1 MANQTTYRQRLREG
15 EEETDLVQMMR
26 YILQKWK
33 ILLLAGVVGLLVGGA
48 LGAMKTEK
56 EPAQMDIDDLNID
69 QIQQYASY
77 HQFYEDEVARQRES
91 IYMNMDPEA
100 VYMAGK
106 SYYVAAQESDLNRI
120 SLAIG
125 SILQKQE
132 VYDQVWEET
141 GLTCSQRSLS
151 ELMSVW
157 FTETEKKAIQLND
170 DNSNDGRIYISV
182 SAPSEEIGE
191 AILTVLDAQVQAVCA
206 QIAQTAEGGM
216 ICEAMPQTG
225 RTGYC
230 GGVVSAR
237 QNGTNQLASYLS
249 TLSSIEKDLTDDDKA
264 YYAQVYKG
272 EWKPKNK
279 MLKWAVLGGFAFFVL
294 AGGWYVLAF
303 LLDGSV
309 KGTDELEERYGLHL
323 LARVEPEGAAKKN
336 LRGLNKLFAEKPQY
350 NDGAYLSAALSAAGV
365 SGLVLSGDLANAQI
379 AQTMR
384 TAAQA
389 GGYKVCDRFEVDAQ
403 AVADKMDGVVLFIQ
417 PWVTKKA
424 QVLRELEICEFNGLP
439 VIGFVAVG

>member
-1 MANQTTYRQRLREG
+1 MTNQTTYRQKMRND
-15 EEETDLVQMMR
+15 EEEIDLVQMMR

-48 LGAMKTEK
+48 FGAMKTEK

-69 QIQQYASY
+69 QIQQYVSY
-77 HQFYEDEVARQRES
+77 HRFYEDEMTRQAES

-100 VYMAGK
+100 VYMANK

-132 VYDQVWEET
+132 VYDQIWAET

-157 FTETEKKAIQLND
+157 FTETEKRAIQLSD

-191 AILTVLDAQVQAVCA
+191 EILTVLDAQVQAVCA

-216 ICEAMPQTG
+216 TCEAMPQTG

-237 QNGTNQLASYLS
+237 QNGTNQLAAYLE
-249 TLSSIEKDLTDDDKA
+249 TLSKIEKNLTDDDKA
-264 YYAQVYKG
+264 YYAQVYEG
-272 EWKPKNK
+272 NWKPKNK
-279 MLKWAVLGGFAFFVL
+279 APKWAVLSGVVLFVL

-336 LRGLNKLFAEKPQY
+336 LRGLDKLFAEKPLY
-350 NDGAYLSAALSAAGV
+350 NDAAYLSAALSATGV
-365 SGLVLSGDLANAQI
+365 SGLVLSGDLTNAQI
-379 AQTMR
+379 AQTMK

-389 GGYKVCDRFEVDAQ
+389 GGYQVCDRFAVDAQ
-403 AVADKMDGVVLFIQ
+403 AVADKTDGVVLFVQ
-417 PWVTKKA
+417 PWVTKNT

-439 VIGFVAVG
+439 VLGFVAVG

>member
-1 MANQTTYRQRLREG
+1 MTDQTTYRQKIRNEK
-15 EEETDLVQMMR
+15 EEIDLVQMIQ
-26 YILQKWK
+26 YVLQKWK
-33 ILLLAGVVGLLVGGA
+33 ILLLAGVVGLLLGGA
-48 LGAMKTEK
+48 FGAMKTGK
-56 EPAQMDIDDLNID
+56 EPAQMDINDLNAD
-69 QIQQYASY
+69 QIQQYANY
-77 HQFYEDEVARQRES
+77 HQFYEDEVARQKES

-100 VYMAGK
+100 VYMANK
-106 SYYVAAQESDLNRI
+106 KYYIAAQESDLNRLG
-120 SLAIG
+120 LAIG
-125 SILQKQE
+125 SILQKQD
-132 VYDQVWEET
+132 VYDQVWEKT
-141 GLTCSQRSLS
+141 GLTCSQRCLA
-151 ELMSVW
+151 ELMSIW

-191 AILTVLDAQVQAVCA
+191 EILAVLDAQVQAVCA

-216 ICEAMPQTG
+216 TYEAMTQTG
-225 RTGYC
+225 RTGYN
-230 GGVVSAR
+230 GDVVSAR
-237 QNGTNQLASYLS
+237 LNGADRLAAYLE
-249 TLSSIEKDLTDDDKA
+249 TLSKIEKDLTDDDKA
-264 YYAQVYKG
+264 YYEQVYEG

-294 AGGWYVLAF
+294 AGGWFALAF

-309 KGTDELEERYGLHL
+309 KGTDELEDRYGLHL

-336 LRGLNKLFAEKPQY
+336 LRGLDKLFAEKPQY
-350 NDGAYLSAALSAAGV
+350 NDGAYLSAALSATGI

-379 AQTMR
+379 AQTMK

-424 QVLRELEICEFNGLP
+424 QVLRELEICDFNGLP

>member
-1 MANQTTYRQRLREG
+1 MTDQTTYRQKIRNEK
-15 EEETDLVQMMR
+15 EEIDLVQMIQ
-26 YILQKWK
+26 YVLQKWK
-33 ILLLAGVVGLLVGGA
+33 ILLLAGVVGLLLGGA
-48 LGAMKTEK
+48 FGAMKAGK
-56 EPAQMDIDDLNID
+56 QPAQMDIDDLNID

-77 HQFYEDEVARQRES
+77 HQFYEDEITRQAES

-100 VYMAGK
+100 VYMANK
-106 SYYVAAQESDLNRI
+106 SYYVAAQESDLNRFG
-120 SLAIG
+120 LAIG
-125 SILQKQE
+125 SILQKQD
-132 VYDQVWEET
+132 VYDQVREKT
-141 GLTCSQRSLS
+141 GLTCSQRCLA
-151 ELMSVW
+151 ELMSIW

-170 DNSNDGRIYISV
+170 DRSSDGRIYISV

-191 AILTVLDAQVQAVCA
+191 EILAVLDAQVQAVCA

-216 ICEAMPQTG
+216 TYEAMTQTG
-225 RTGYC
+225 RTGYN
-230 GGVVSAR
+230 GDVVSAR
-237 QNGTNQLASYLS
+237 LNGADRLAAYLE
-249 TLSSIEKDLTDDDKA
+249 TLSKIEKDLTDDDKA
-264 YYAQVYKG
+264 YYAQVYEG

-294 AGGWYVLAF
+294 AGGWFALAF

-309 KGTDELEERYGLHL
+309 KGTDELEDRYGLHL

-336 LRGLNKLFAEKPQY
+336 LRGLDKLFAEKPQY
-350 NDGAYLSAALSAAGV
+350 NDGAYLSAALSATGI

-379 AQTMR
+379 AQTMK

-389 GGYKVCDRFEVDAQ
+389 GEYKVCDRFEVDVQ

-424 QVLRELEICEFNGLP
+424 QVLRELEICDFNGLP

>member
-1 MANQTTYRQRLREG
+1 MTNQTTYRQKMRND
-15 EEETDLVQMMR
+15 EEEIDLVQMMR

-33 ILLLAGVVGLLVGGA
+33 ILLLAGVAGLLLGGA
-48 LGAMKTEK
+48 FGAMKTGK

-77 HQFYEDEVARQRES
+77 HRFYEDEMTRQAES

-100 VYMAGK
+100 VYMANK
-106 SYYVAAQESDLNRI
+106 NYYVAAQESDLNRI

-132 VYDQVWEET
+132 VYDQVREKT
-141 GLTCSQRSLS
+141 GLTCSQRCLA

-157 FTETEKKAIQLND
+157 FTETEKKAIQLSD
-170 DNSNDGRIYISV
+170 DNSNDGRIYISI

-191 AILTVLDAQVQAVCA
+191 EILAVLDAQVQAVCA
-206 QIAQTAEGGM
+206 QIAQTAEDGM
-216 ICEAMPQTG
+216 IYEAMTQTG
-225 RTGYC
+225 RTGYD

-237 QNGTNQLASYLS
+237 ENGTNQLASYLS
-249 TLSSIEKDLTDDDKA
+249 TLSNIEKDLTDDDKA
-264 YYAQVYKG
+264 YYEQVYTDD
-272 EWKPKNK
+272 WKPKNK

-294 AGGWYVLAF
+294 AGGWYVLMF

-309 KGTDELEERYGLHL
+309 KETDELEERYGLHL
-323 LARVEPEGAAKKN
+323 LARVEPEGAVKKN
-336 LRGLNKLFAEKPQY
+336 LRGLDKLFAEKPLY
-350 NDGAYLSAALSAAGV
+350 NDGAYLSAALSATGV

-379 AQTMR
+379 AQTMK

-389 GGYKVCDRFEVDAQ
+389 GEYKVCDRFAVDAQ
-403 AVADKMDGVVLFIQ
+403 AVADKTDGVVLFIQ
-417 PWVTKKA
+417 PWVTKNA

-439 VIGFVAVG
+439 VLGFVAVG

>member
-15 EEETDLVQMMR
+15 EEEIDLVQMMR

-100 VYMAGK
+100 VYMADK
-106 SYYVAAQESDLNRI
+106 SYYVAAQESDLNRLG
-120 SLAIG
+120 LAIG
-125 SILQKQE
+125 SILQKQD
-132 VYDQVWEET
+132 VYDQVREKT

-157 FTETEKKAIQLND
+157 FTETEKKAIQLSD

-191 AILTVLDAQVQAVCA
+191 EILAVLDAQVQAVCA

-216 ICEAMPQTG
+216 IYEAMTQTG
-225 RTGYC
+225 RTGYN

-264 YYAQVYKG
+264 YYAQVYEG
-272 EWKPKNK
+272 SWKPKNK
-279 MLKWAVLGGFAFFVL
+279 APTWATLGAVALFVL
-294 AGGWYVLAF
+294 AGGWYVLMF

-336 LRGLNKLFAEKPQY
+336 LRGLNKLFAEKPLY
-350 NDGAYLSAALSAAGV
+350 NDAAYLSAALSATGV

-379 AQTMR
+379 AQTMKA
-384 TAAQA
+384 AAQA
-389 GGYKVCDRFEVDAQ
+389 GGYKVCDRFAVDAQ

-417 PWVTKKA
+417 PWVTKNA

-439 VIGFVAVG
+439 VLGFVAVG

>member
-15 EEETDLVQMMR
+15 EEEIDLVQMMR

-56 EPAQMDIDDLNID
+56 EPAQMDINNLNAD

-77 HQFYEDEVARQRES
+77 HQFYEDEVARQKES
-91 IYMNMDPEA
+91 IYMNMDPGA

-106 SYYVAAQESDLNRI
+106 SYYVAAQESDLNRLG
-120 SLAIG
+120 LAIG

-132 VYDQVWEET
+132 VYDRIWAET
-141 GLTCSQRSLS
+141 GLTCSQSSLS

-157 FTETEKKAIQLND
+157 FMETEKNAIQLSD
-170 DNSNDGRIYISV
+170 DRSSDGRVNISV
-182 SAPSEEIGE
+182 AAPSEEIGE
-191 AILTVLDAQVQAVCA
+191 KILAVLDEQVQAVCA
-206 QIAQTAEGGM
+206 QVAQTAEGGM
-216 ICEAMPQTG
+216 TYEAMAQTG

-230 GGVVSAR
+230 ENVVTAR
-237 QNGTNQLASYLS
+237 QNGEKRLAAYQETLGKIEAKLS
-249 TLSSIEKDLTDDDKA
+249 DNDKA
-264 YYAQVYKG
+264 YYAQVYEG
-272 EWKPKNK
+272 SWKPENK
-279 MLKWAVLGGFAFFVL
+279 APKWATIGAVALFVL
-294 AGGWYVLAF
+294 AGGWYVLMF

-336 LRGLNKLFAEKPQY
+336 LRGLNKLFAEKPLY
-350 NDGAYLSAALSAAGV
+350 NDAAYLSAALSAAGV

-389 GGYKVCDRFEVDAQ
+389 GGYKVCDRFAVDAQ
-403 AVADKMDGVVLFIQ
+403 AVADKTDGVVLFIQ
-417 PWVTKKA
+417 PWVTKNA

-439 VIGFVAVG
+439 VLGFVAVG

>member
-1 MANQTTYRQRLREG
+1 MTNQTTYRQKMRND
-15 EEETDLVQMMR
+15 EEEIDLVQMMR

-33 ILLLAGVVGLLVGGA
+33 ILLLAGVVGLLLGGA

-69 QIQQYASY
+69 QIQQYVSY
-77 HQFYEDEVARQRES
+77 HQFYEDEVARQKES
-91 IYMNMDPEA
+91 IYMNMDPGA

-106 SYYVAAQESDLNRI
+106 SYYVAAQKSDLNRLG
-120 SLAIG
+120 LAIG

-132 VYDQVWEET
+132 VYDQIWAET

-157 FTETEKKAIQLND
+157 FAETEKNAIQLND
-170 DNSNDGRIYISV
+170 DHNNDGRIYISV
-182 SAPSEEIGE
+182 AAPSEEIGE
-191 AILTVLDAQVQAVCA
+191 KILAVLDEQVQAVCA
-206 QIAQTAEGGM
+206 QIAQTAENGM
-216 ICEAMPQTG
+216 TYEAMTQSG

-230 GGVVSAR
+230 EDVVTAR
-237 QNGTNQLASYLS
+237 QNGEKRLATYQE
-249 TLSSIEKDLTDDDKA
+249 TLDKIEKGLTDNDKA
-264 YYAQVYKG
+264 YYAQVYEG
-272 EWKPKNK
+272 NWKPKNK
-279 MLKWAVLGGFAFFVL
+279 APKWAVLSGVVLFVL

-336 LRGLNKLFAEKPQY
+336 LRGLDKLFAEKPLY
-350 NDGAYLSAALSAAGV
+350 NDAAYLSAALSATGV
-365 SGLVLSGDLANAQI
+365 SGLVLSGDLTNAQI
-379 AQTMR
+379 AQTMK

-389 GGYKVCDRFEVDAQ
+389 GGYKVCDRFAVDAQ
-403 AVADKMDGVVLFIQ
+403 AVADKTDGVVLFIQ
-417 PWVTKKA
+417 PWDTKNT

-439 VIGFVAVG
+439 VLGFVAVG

>member
-1 MANQTTYRQRLREG
+1 MTNQTTYRQKMRND
-15 EEETDLVQMMR
+15 EEEIDLVQMMR

-33 ILLLAGVVGLLVGGA
+33 ILLLAGVVGLLLGGA
-48 LGAMKTEK
+48 FGAMKTGK

-77 HQFYEDEVARQRES
+77 HRFYEDEMTRQAES

-100 VYMAGK
+100 VYMANK
-106 SYYVAAQESDLNRI
+106 NYYVAAQESDLNRI

-132 VYDQVWEET
+132 VYDQVREKT
-141 GLTCSQRSLS
+141 GLTCSQRCLA

-157 FTETEKKAIQLND
+157 FTETEKKAIQLSD
-170 DNSNDGRIYISV
+170 DNSNDGRIYISI

-191 AILTVLDAQVQAVCA
+191 EILAVLDAQVQAVCA
-206 QIAQTAEGGM
+206 QIAQTAEDGM
-216 ICEAMPQTG
+216 IYEAMTQTG
-225 RTGYC
+225 RTGYN

-237 QNGTNQLASYLS
+237 QNGADRLAAYLE
-249 TLSSIEKDLTDDDKA
+249 TLSKIEKDLTDDDKA
-264 YYAQVYKG
+264 YYEQVYTDD
-272 EWKPKNK
+272 WKPKNK

-294 AGGWYVLAF
+294 AGGWYVLMF

-309 KGTDELEERYGLHL
+309 KETDELEERYGLHL
-323 LARVEPEGAAKKN
+323 LARVEPEGAVKKN
-336 LRGLNKLFAEKPQY
+336 LRGLDKLFAEKPLY
-350 NDGAYLSAALSAAGV
+350 NDGAYLSAALSATGV

-379 AQTMR
+379 AQTMK

-389 GGYKVCDRFEVDAQ
+389 GEYKVCDRFAVDAQ
-403 AVADKMDGVVLFIQ
+403 AVADKTDGVVLFIQ
-417 PWVTKKA
+417 PWVTKNA

-439 VIGFVAVG
+439 VLGFVAVG

>member
-1 MANQTTYRQRLREG
+1 MTNQTTYRQKMRND
-15 EEETDLVQMMR
+15 EEEIDLVQMMR

-33 ILLLAGVVGLLVGGA
+33 ILLLAGVAGLLLGGA
-48 LGAMKTEK
+48 FGTIKTGK
-56 EPAQMDIDDLNID
+56 QPAQMDIDDLNID

-77 HQFYEDEVARQRES
+77 HQFYEDEITRQAES
-91 IYMNMDPEA
+91 IYMNMNPEA
-100 VYMAGK
+100 VYMANK

-120 SLAIG
+120 GLAIG

-132 VYDQVWEET
+132 VYDQVREKT
-141 GLTCSQRSLS
+141 GLTCSQRYLS

-157 FTETEKKAIQLND
+157 FTETEKRAIQLSD

-191 AILTVLDAQVQAVCA
+191 EILAVLDAQVQAVCA

-216 ICEAMPQTG
+216 TYEAMTQTG
-225 RTGYC
+225 RTGYD

-249 TLSSIEKDLTDDDKA
+249 TLSNIEKNLTDDDKA
-264 YYAQVYKG
+264 YYEQVYTDG
-272 EWKPKNK
+272 WKPKNK

-309 KGTDELEERYGLHL
+309 KDTDELEERYGLHL

-336 LRGLNKLFAEKPQY
+336 LRGLDKLFAENPLY
-350 NDGAYLSAALSAAGV
+350 NDGAYLSAALSATGV

-379 AQTMR
+379 AQTMK

-389 GGYKVCDRFEVDAQ
+389 GGYKVCDRFAVDAQ
-403 AVADKMDGVVLFIQ
+403 AVADKTDGVVLFIQ
-417 PWVTKKA
+417 PWVTKNA

-439 VIGFVAVG
+439 VLGFVAVG

>member
-15 EEETDLVQMMR
+15 EEEIDLVQMMR

-91 IYMNMDPEA
+91 IYMNMDSEA

-125 SILQKQE
+125 SILQKQD
-132 VYDQVWEET
+132 VYDQVREKT

-157 FTETEKKAIQLND
+157 FTETEKRAIQLSD

-191 AILTVLDAQVQAVCA
+191 EILTVLDAQVQAVCA
-206 QIAQTAEGGM
+206 QIAQTAEGRM
-216 ICEAMPQTG
+216 TCEAMPQTG

-237 QNGTNQLASYLS
+237 QNGTNQLAAYLE
-249 TLSSIEKDLTDDDKA
+249 TLSKIEKNLTDDDKA
-264 YYAQVYKG
+264 YYAQVYEG

-323 LARVEPEGAAKKN
+323 LARVEPEGAVKKN
-336 LRGLNKLFAEKPQY
+336 LRGLNKLFAEKPLY
-350 NDGAYLSAALSAAGV
+350 NDEAYLSAALNATGV

-379 AQTMR
+379 AQTMKA
-384 TAAQA
+384 AAQA
-389 GGYKVCDRFEVDAQ
+389 GGYKVCDRFAVDAQ
-403 AVADKMDGVVLFIQ
+403 AVADKTDGVVLFIQ
-417 PWVTKKA
+417 PWVTKNA

-439 VIGFVAVG
+439 VLGFVAVG

>member
-1 MANQTTYRQRLREG
+1 MTDQTTYRQKIRNEK
-15 EEETDLVQMMR
+15 EEIDLVQMIQ
-26 YILQKWK
+26 YVLQKWK
-33 ILLLAGVVGLLVGGA
+33 ILLLAGVVGLLLGGA
-48 LGAMKTEK
+48 FGAMKTGK
-56 EPAQMDIDDLNID
+56 EPAQMDINDLNAD
-69 QIQQYASY
+69 QIQQYANY
-77 HQFYEDEVARQRES
+77 HQFYEDEVARQKES

-100 VYMAGK
+100 VYMANK
-106 SYYVAAQESDLNRI
+106 KYYIAAQESDLNRLG
-120 SLAIG
+120 LAIG
-125 SILQKQE
+125 SILQKQD
-132 VYDQVWEET
+132 VYDQVREKT
-141 GLTCSQRSLS
+141 GLTCSQRCLA
-151 ELMSVW
+151 ELMSIW

-191 AILTVLDAQVQAVCA
+191 EILAVLDAQVQAVCA

-216 ICEAMPQTG
+216 TYEAMTQTG
-225 RTGYC
+225 RTGYN
-230 GGVVSAR
+230 GDVVSAR
-237 QNGTNQLASYLS
+237 LNGADRLAAYLE
-249 TLSSIEKDLTDDDKA
+249 TLSKIEKDLTDDDKA
-264 YYAQVYKG
+264 YYEQVYEG

-294 AGGWYVLAF
+294 AGGWFALAF

-309 KGTDELEERYGLHL
+309 KGTDELEDRYGLHL

-336 LRGLNKLFAEKPQY
+336 LRGLDKLFAEKPQY
-350 NDGAYLSAALSAAGV
+350 NDGAYLSAALSATGI

-379 AQTMR
+379 AQTMK

-424 QVLRELEICEFNGLP
+424 QVLRELEICDFNGLP

>member
-15 EEETDLVQMMR
+15 EEEIDLVQMMR

-56 EPAQMDIDDLNID
+56 EPAQMDIDELNID

-77 HQFYEDEVARQRES
+77 HQFYEDEVARQAES
-91 IYMNMDPEA
+91 IYMNMNPEA
-100 VYMAGK
+100 VYMANK
-106 SYYVAAQESDLNRI
+106 NYYVAAQESDLNRI

-132 VYDQVWEET
+132 VYDRIWAET
-141 GLTCSQRSLS
+141 GLTCSQRCLA

-157 FTETEKKAIQLND
+157 FTETEKKAIQLSD

-191 AILTVLDAQVQAVCA
+191 AILAVLDAQVQAVCA
-206 QIAQTAEGGM
+206 QIAQTAENGM
-216 ICEAMPQTG
+216 TYEAMTQTG
-225 RTGYC
+225 RTGYN

-249 TLSSIEKDLTDDDKA
+249 TLSSIEKDLTDEDKA
-264 YYAQVYKG
+264 YYAQVYEG

-279 MLKWAVLGGFAFFVL
+279 APKWAVLGGFAFFVL

-309 KGTDELEERYGLHL
+309 KGTDELEDRYDLHL

-336 LRGLNKLFAEKPQY
+336 LRGLDKLFAEKPQY
-350 NDGAYLSAALSAAGV
+350 NDGAYLSAALSAAGI

-379 AQTMR
+379 AQTMKA
-384 TAAQA
+384 AAQA

>member
-1 MANQTTYRQRLREG
+1 MTNQTTYRQKMRND
-15 EEETDLVQMMR
+15 EEEIDLVQMMR

-33 ILLLAGVVGLLVGGA
+33 ILLLAGVVGLLLGGA
-48 LGAMKTEK
+48 FGAMKTGK

-69 QIQQYASY
+69 QIQQYVSY
-77 HQFYEDEVARQRES
+77 HRFYEDEMTRQAES

-100 VYMAGK
+100 VYMANK
-106 SYYVAAQESDLNRI
+106 NYYVAAQESDLNRI

-132 VYDQVWEET
+132 VYDQVREKT
-141 GLTCSQRSLS
+141 GLTCSQRCLA

-157 FTETEKKAIQLND
+157 FTETEKKAIQLSD

-182 SAPSEEIGE
+182 SASSEEIGE
-191 AILTVLDAQVQAVCA
+191 AILAVLDAQVQAVCA
-206 QIAQTAEGGM
+206 QIAQTAEDGM
-216 ICEAMPQTG
+216 IYEAMTQTG
-225 RTGYC
+225 RTGYN

-237 QNGTNQLASYLS
+237 ENGADRLAAYLE
-249 TLSSIEKDLTDDDKA
+249 TLSKIEKDLTDDDKA
-264 YYAQVYKG
+264 YYAQVYEG

-279 MLKWAVLGGFAFFVL
+279 MLKWAVLGGFTFFVL

-309 KGTDELEERYGLHL
+309 KDTDELEERYGLHL
-323 LARVEPEGAAKKN
+323 LARVEPEGTAKKN
-336 LRGLNKLFAEKPQY
+336 LRGLDKLFAEKPLY
-350 NDGAYLSAALSAAGV
+350 NDAAYLSAALSATGV
-365 SGLVLSGDLANAQI
+365 SGLVLSGDLTNAQI
-379 AQTMR
+379 AQTMK

-389 GGYKVCDRFEVDAQ
+389 GGYKVCDRFAVDAQ
-403 AVADKMDGVVLFIQ
+403 AVADKTDGVVLFVQ
-417 PWVTKKA
+417 PWVTKNT

-439 VIGFVAVG
+439 VLGFVAVG

>member
-1 MANQTTYRQRLREG
+1 MTNQTTYRQKMRND
-15 EEETDLVQMMR
+15 EEEIDLVQMMR

-33 ILLLAGVVGLLVGGA
+33 ILLLAGVVGLLLGGA
-48 LGAMKTEK
+48 FGAMKTGK

-77 HQFYEDEVARQRES
+77 HRSYEDEMTRQAES

-100 VYMAGK
+100 VYMANK
-106 SYYVAAQESDLNRI
+106 NYYVAAQESDLNRI

-132 VYDQVWEET
+132 VYDQVREKT
-141 GLTCSQRSLS
+141 GLTCSQRCLA

-157 FTETEKKAIQLND
+157 FTETEKKAIQLSD
-170 DNSNDGRIYISV
+170 DNSNDGRIYISI

-191 AILTVLDAQVQAVCA
+191 EILAVLDAQVQAVCA
-206 QIAQTAEGGM
+206 QIAQTAEDGM
-216 ICEAMPQTG
+216 IYEAMTQTG
-225 RTGYC
+225 RTGYN

-237 QNGTNQLASYLS
+237 QNGADRLAAYLE
-249 TLSSIEKDLTDDDKA
+249 TLSKIEKDLTDDDKA
-264 YYAQVYKG
+264 YYEQVYTDD
-272 EWKPKNK
+272 WKPKNK

-294 AGGWYVLAF
+294 AGGWYVLMF

-309 KGTDELEERYGLHL
+309 KETDELEERYGLHL
-323 LARVEPEGAAKKN
+323 LARVEPEGAVKKN
-336 LRGLNKLFAEKPQY
+336 LRGLDKLFAEKPLY
-350 NDGAYLSAALSAAGV
+350 NDGAYLSAALSATGV

-379 AQTMR
+379 AQTMK

-389 GGYKVCDRFEVDAQ
+389 GGYKVCDRFAVDAQ
-403 AVADKMDGVVLFIQ
+403 AVADKTDGVVLFIQ
-417 PWVTKKA
+417 PWVTKNA

-439 VIGFVAVG
+439 VLGFVAVG

>member
-1 MANQTTYRQRLREG
+1 MTDQTTYRQKIRNEK
-15 EEETDLVQMMR
+15 EEIDLVQMIQ
-26 YILQKWK
+26 YVLQKWK
-33 ILLLAGVVGLLVGGA
+33 ILLLAGVVGLLLGGA
-48 LGAMKTEK
+48 FGAMKTGK
-56 EPAQMDIDDLNID
+56 EPTQMDINDLNAD
-69 QIQQYASY
+69 QIQQYANY
-77 HQFYEDEVARQRES
+77 HQFYEDEVARQKES

-100 VYMAGK
+100 VYMASK
-106 SYYVAAQESDLNRI
+106 KYYIAAQESDLNRLG
-120 SLAIG
+120 LAIG
-125 SILQKQE
+125 SILQKQD
-132 VYDQVWEET
+132 VYDQVREKT
-141 GLTCSQRSLS
+141 GLTCSQRCLA
-151 ELMSVW
+151 ELMSIW

-191 AILTVLDAQVQAVCA
+191 EILAVLDAQVQAVCA

-216 ICEAMPQTG
+216 TYEAMTQTG
-225 RTGYC
+225 RTGYN
-230 GGVVSAR
+230 GDVVSAR
-237 QNGTNQLASYLS
+237 LNGADRLAAYLE
-249 TLSSIEKDLTDDDKA
+249 TLSKIEKDLTDDDKA
-264 YYAQVYKG
+264 YYEQVYEG

-279 MLKWAVLGGFAFFVL
+279 MLKWAVFGGFAFFVL
-294 AGGWYVLAF
+294 AGGWFALAF

-309 KGTDELEERYGLHL
+309 KGTDELEDRYGLHL

-336 LRGLNKLFAEKPQY
+336 LRGLDKLFAEKPQY
-350 NDGAYLSAALSAAGV
+350 NDGAYLSAALSATGI

-379 AQTMR
+379 AQTMK

-424 QVLRELEICEFNGLP
+424 QVLRELEICDFNGLP

>member
-1 MANQTTYRQRLREG
+1 MTNQTTYRQKMRND
-15 EEETDLVQMMR
+15 EEEIDLVQMMR

-33 ILLLAGVVGLLVGGA
+33 ILLLAGAVGLLVGGA

-69 QIQQYASY
+69 QIQQYVSY
-77 HQFYEDEVARQRES
+77 HQFYEDEMTRQAES

-100 VYMAGK
+100 VYMANK

-132 VYDQVWEET
+132 VYDQIWAET

-157 FTETEKKAIQLND
+157 FTETEKRAIQLSD

-191 AILTVLDAQVQAVCA
+191 EILTVLDAQVQAVCA

-216 ICEAMPQTG
+216 TCEAMPQTG

-237 QNGTNQLASYLS
+237 QNGTNQLAAYLE
-249 TLSSIEKDLTDDDKA
+249 TLSKIEKNLTDDDKA
-264 YYAQVYKG
+264 YYAQVYEG
-272 EWKPKNK
+272 NWKPKNK
-279 MLKWAVLGGFAFFVL
+279 APKWAVLSGVVLFVL

-336 LRGLNKLFAEKPQY
+336 LRGLDKLFAEKPLY
-350 NDGAYLSAALSAAGV
+350 NDAAYLSAALSATGV
-365 SGLVLSGDLANAQI
+365 SGLVLSGDLTNAQI
-379 AQTMR
+379 AQTMK

-389 GGYKVCDRFEVDAQ
+389 GGYQVCDRFAVDAQ
-403 AVADKMDGVVLFIQ
+403 AVADKTDGVVLFVQ
-417 PWVTKKA
+417 PWVTKNT

-439 VIGFVAVG
+439 VLGFVAVG

>member
-1 MANQTTYRQRLREG
+1 MTNQTTYRQKMRND
-15 EEETDLVQMMR
+15 EEEIDLVQMMR

-33 ILLLAGVVGLLVGGA
+33 ILLLAGVAGLLLGGA
-48 LGAMKTEK
+48 FGAIKTGK
-56 EPAQMDIDDLNID
+56 QPAQMDIDDLNID

-77 HQFYEDEVARQRES
+77 HQFYEDEITRQAES
-91 IYMNMDPEA
+91 IYMNMNPEA
-100 VYMAGK
+100 VYMANK

-125 SILQKQE
+125 SIFQKQE
-132 VYDQVWEET
+132 VYDQVREKT
-141 GLTCSQRSLS
+141 GLTCSQRYLS

-157 FTETEKKAIQLND
+157 FTETEKRGIQLSD
-170 DNSNDGRIYISV
+170 DKSNDGRIYISV

-216 ICEAMPQTG
+216 TYEAMTQTG
-225 RTGYC
+225 RTGYN

-237 QNGTNQLASYLS
+237 ENGADRLAAYLE
-249 TLSSIEKDLTDDDKA
+249 TLSKIEKDLTDDDKA
-264 YYAQVYKG
+264 YYAQVYEG
-272 EWKPKNK
+272 NWKAKNK

-294 AGGWYVLAF
+294 AGGWYVLMF

-309 KGTDELEERYGLHL
+309 KETDELEERYGLHL

-336 LRGLNKLFAEKPQY
+336 LRGLDKLFAEKPLY
-350 NDGAYLSAALSAAGV
+350 NDGAYLSAALSVTGV

-379 AQTMR
+379 AQTMK

-389 GGYKVCDRFEVDAQ
+389 GGYKVCDRFAVDAQ
-403 AVADKMDGVVLFIQ
+403 AVADKTDGVVLFIQ
-417 PWVTKKA
+417 PWVTKNA

-439 VIGFVAVG
+439 VLGFVAVG

>member
-1 MANQTTYRQRLREG
+1 MTNQTTYRQKMRND
-15 EEETDLVQMMR
+15 EEEIDLVQMMR

-33 ILLLAGVVGLLVGGA
+33 ILLLAGVVGLLLGGA
-48 LGAMKTEK
+48 FGAMKTGK

-77 HQFYEDEVARQRES
+77 HRFYEDEMTRQAES
-91 IYMNMDPEA
+91 IYMNMDPAA
-100 VYMAGK
+100 VYMANK
-106 SYYVAAQESDLNRI
+106 NYYVAAQESDLNRI

-132 VYDQVWEET
+132 VYDQVREKT
-141 GLTCSQRSLS
+141 GLTCSQRCLA

-157 FTETEKKAIQLND
+157 FTETEKKAIQLSD
-170 DNSNDGRIYISV
+170 DNSNDGRIYISI

-191 AILTVLDAQVQAVCA
+191 EILAVLDAQVQAVCA
-206 QIAQTAEGGM
+206 QIAQTAEDGM
-216 ICEAMPQTG
+216 IYEAMTQTG
-225 RTGYC
+225 RTGYN

-237 QNGTNQLASYLS
+237 QNGADRLAAYLE
-249 TLSSIEKDLTDDDKA
+249 TLSKIEKDLTDDDKA
-264 YYAQVYKG
+264 YYEQVYTDD
-272 EWKPKNK
+272 WKPKNK

-294 AGGWYVLAF
+294 AGGWYVLMF

-309 KGTDELEERYGLHL
+309 KETDELEERYGLHL
-323 LARVEPEGAAKKN
+323 LARVEPEGAVKKN
-336 LRGLNKLFAEKPQY
+336 LRGLDKLFAEKPLY
-350 NDGAYLSAALSAAGV
+350 NDGAYLSAALSATGV

-379 AQTMR
+379 AQTMK

-389 GGYKVCDRFEVDAQ
+389 GGYKVCDRFAVDAQ
-403 AVADKMDGVVLFIQ
+403 AVADKTDGVVLFIQ
-417 PWVTKKA
+417 PWVTKNA

-439 VIGFVAVG
+439 VLGFVAVG

>member
-1 MANQTTYRQRLREG
+1 
-15 EEETDLVQMMR
+15 MMR

-33 ILLLAGVVGLLVGGA
+33 ILLLAGVVGLLLGGA
-48 LGAMKTEK
+48 FGAMKTGK

-77 HQFYEDEVARQRES
+77 HRFYEDEMTRQAES

-100 VYMAGK
+100 VYMANK
-106 SYYVAAQESDLNRI
+106 NYYVAAQESDLNRI

-132 VYDQVWEET
+132 VYDQVREKT
-141 GLTCSQRSLS
+141 GLTCSQRCLA

-157 FTETEKKAIQLND
+157 FTETEKKAIQLSD
-170 DNSNDGRIYISV
+170 DNSNDGRIYISI

-191 AILTVLDAQVQAVCA
+191 EILAVLDAQVQAVCA
-206 QIAQTAEGGM
+206 QIAQTAEDGM
-216 ICEAMPQTG
+216 IYEAMTQTG
-225 RTGYC
+225 RTGYN

-237 QNGTNQLASYLS
+237 QNGADRLAAYLE
-249 TLSSIEKDLTDDDKA
+249 TLSKIEKDLTDDDKA
-264 YYAQVYKG
+264 YYEQVYTDD
-272 EWKPKNK
+272 WKPKNK

-294 AGGWYVLAF
+294 AGGWYVLMF

-309 KGTDELEERYGLHL
+309 KETDELEERYGLHL
-323 LARVEPEGAAKKN
+323 LARVEPEGAVKKN
-336 LRGLNKLFAEKPQY
+336 LRGLDKLFAEKPLY
-350 NDGAYLSAALSAAGV
+350 NDGAYLSAALSATGV

-379 AQTMR
+379 AQTMK

-389 GGYKVCDRFEVDAQ
+389 GGYKVCDRFAVDAQ
-403 AVADKMDGVVLFIQ
+403 AVADKTDGVVLFIQ
-417 PWVTKKA
+417 PWVTKNA

-439 VIGFVAVG
+439 VLGFVAVG

>member
-1 MANQTTYRQRLREG
+1 MTDQTTYRQKIRNEK
-15 EEETDLVQMMR
+15 EEIDLVQMIQ
-26 YILQKWK
+26 YVLQKWK
-33 ILLLAGVVGLLVGGA
+33 ILLLAGVVGLLLGGA
-48 LGAMKTEK
+48 FGAMKTGK
-56 EPAQMDIDDLNID
+56 EPAQMDINDLNAD
-69 QIQQYASY
+69 QIQQYANY
-77 HQFYEDEVARQRES
+77 HQFYEDEVARQKES

-100 VYMAGK
+100 VYMANK
-106 SYYVAAQESDLNRI
+106 KYYIAAQESDLNRLG
-120 SLAIG
+120 LAIG
-125 SILQKQE
+125 SILQKQD
-132 VYDQVWEET
+132 VYDQVREKT
-141 GLTCSQRSLS
+141 GLTCSQRCLA
-151 ELMSVW
+151 ELMSIW
-157 FTETEKKAIQLND
+157 FTETEKKAIQLSD
-170 DNSNDGRIYISV
+170 DRSNDGRIYISV

-191 AILTVLDAQVQAVCA
+191 EILAVLDAQVQAVCA

-216 ICEAMPQTG
+216 TYEAVTQTG
-225 RTGYC
+225 RTGYN
-230 GGVVSAR
+230 GDVVSAR
-237 QNGTNQLASYLS
+237 LNGADRLAAYLE
-249 TLSSIEKDLTDDDKA
+249 TLSKIEKDLTDDDKA
-264 YYAQVYKG
+264 YYEQVYEE

-294 AGGWYVLAF
+294 AGGWFALAF

-309 KGTDELEERYGLHL
+309 KGTDELEDRYGLHL

-336 LRGLNKLFAEKPQY
+336 LRGLDKLFAEKPQY
-350 NDGAYLSAALSAAGV
+350 NDGAYLSAALSATGI

-379 AQTMR
+379 AQTMK

-424 QVLRELEICEFNGLP
+424 QVLRELEICDFNGLP

>member
-1 MANQTTYRQRLREG
+1 MTDQTTYRQKIRNEK
-15 EEETDLVQMMR
+15 EEIDLVQMIQ
-26 YILQKWK
+26 YVLQKWK
-33 ILLLAGVVGLLVGGA
+33 ILLLAGVVGLLLGGA
-48 LGAMKTEK
+48 FGAMKTGK
-56 EPAQMDIDDLNID
+56 EPAQMDINDLNAD
-69 QIQQYASY
+69 QIQQYVSY
-77 HQFYEDEVARQRES
+77 HQFYEDEMTRQAES
-91 IYMNMDPEA
+91 IYMNMNPEA
-100 VYMAGK
+100 VYMANK
-106 SYYVAAQESDLNRI
+106 NYYVAAQESDLNRI

-132 VYDQVWEET
+132 VYDQVREKT
-141 GLTCSQRSLS
+141 GLTCSQRCLA

-157 FTETEKKAIQLND
+157 FTETEKRAIQLSD

-191 AILTVLDAQVQAVCA
+191 EILAVLDAQVQAVCA

-216 ICEAMPQTG
+216 TYEAMTQTG
-225 RTGYC
+225 RTGYD

-249 TLSSIEKDLTDDDKA
+249 TLSNIEKNLTDDDKA
-264 YYAQVYKG
+264 YYEQVYEG
-272 EWKPKNK
+272 SWKPENK
-279 MLKWAVLGGFAFFVL
+279 MPKWAALGGAVFFVL
-294 AGGWYVLAF
+294 AGGWFALAF

-309 KGTDELEERYGLHL
+309 KGTDELEDRYGLHL

-336 LRGLNKLFAEKPQY
+336 LRGLDKLFAEKPQY
-350 NDGAYLSAALSAAGV
+350 NDGAYLSAALSATGI

-379 AQTMR
+379 AQTMK

-417 PWVTKKA
+417 PWVTKKE
-424 QVLRELEICEFNGLP
+424 QVLRELEICDFNGLP

>member
-15 EEETDLVQMMR
+15 EEEIDLVQMMR

-69 QIQQYASY
+69 QIQQYVSY
-77 HQFYEDEVARQRES
+77 HQFYEDEVARQKES
-91 IYMNMDPEA
+91 IYMNMDPGA

-106 SYYVAAQESDLNRI
+106 SYYVAAQESDLNRLG
-120 SLAIG
+120 LAIG

-132 VYDQVWEET
+132 VYDRIWAET
-141 GLTCSQRSLS
+141 GLTCSQSSLS

-157 FTETEKKAIQLND
+157 FMETEKKAIQLSD
-170 DNSNDGRIYISV
+170 DRSSDGRVNISV
-182 SAPSEEIGE
+182 AAPSEEIGE
-191 AILTVLDAQVQAVCA
+191 KILAVLDEQVQAVCA
-206 QIAQTAEGGM
+206 QVAQTAEGGM
-216 ICEAMPQTG
+216 TYEAMAQSG

-230 GGVVSAR
+230 EDVVTAR
-237 QNGTNQLASYLS
+237 QNGEKRLATYQE
-249 TLSSIEKDLTDDDKA
+249 TLGKIEAKLTDNDKA
-264 YYAQVYKG
+264 YYAQVYEG
-272 EWKPKNK
+272 SWKPKNK
-279 MLKWAVLGGFAFFVL
+279 APKWATLGAVALFVL
-294 AGGWYVLAF
+294 AGGWYVLMF

-336 LRGLNKLFAEKPQY
+336 LRGLNKLFAEKPLY
-350 NDGAYLSAALSAAGV
+350 NDAAYLSAALSATGV

-379 AQTMR
+379 AQTMKA
-384 TAAQA
+384 AAQA
-389 GGYKVCDRFEVDAQ
+389 GGYKVCDRFAVDAQ
-403 AVADKMDGVVLFIQ
+403 AVADKTDGVVLFIQ
-417 PWVTKKA
+417 PWVTKNA

-439 VIGFVAVG
+439 VLGFVAVG

>member
-15 EEETDLVQMMR
+15 EEEIDLVQMMR

-56 EPAQMDIDDLNID
+56 EPAQMDIDELNID

-77 HQFYEDEVARQRES
+77 HQFYEDEVARQAES
-91 IYMNMDPEA
+91 IYMNMNPEA
-100 VYMAGK
+100 VYMANK
-106 SYYVAAQESDLNRI
+106 NYYVAAQESDLNRI

-132 VYDQVWEET
+132 VYDRIWAET
-141 GLTCSQRSLS
+141 GLTCSQRCLA

-157 FTETEKKAIQLND
+157 FTETEKKAIQLSD

-191 AILTVLDAQVQAVCA
+191 AILAVLDAQVQAVCA

-216 ICEAMPQTG
+216 TCEAMPQTG

-237 QNGTNQLASYLS
+237 QNGTNQLAAYLE
-249 TLSSIEKDLTDDDKA
+249 TLSKIEKNLTDDDKA

-336 LRGLNKLFAEKPQY
+336 LRGLNKLFAEKPLY
-350 NDGAYLSAALSAAGV
+350 NDAAYLSAALSAAGV

-379 AQTMR
+379 AQTMKA
-384 TAAQA
+384 AAQA
-389 GGYKVCDRFEVDAQ
+389 GGYKVCDRFAVDAQ
-403 AVADKMDGVVLFIQ
+403 AVADKTDGVVLFIQ

-439 VIGFVAVG
+439 VLGFVAVG

>member
-1 MANQTTYRQRLREG
+1 MTDQTTYRQKIRNEK
-15 EEETDLVQMMR
+15 EEIDLVQMIQ
-26 YILQKWK
+26 YVLQKWK
-33 ILLLAGVVGLLVGGA
+33 ILLLAGVVGLLLGGA
-48 LGAMKTEK
+48 FGAMKTGK
-56 EPAQMDIDDLNID
+56 EPAQMDINDLNAD
-69 QIQQYASY
+69 QIQQYANY
-77 HQFYEDEVARQRES
+77 HQFYEDEVARQKES

-100 VYMAGK
+100 VYMANK
-106 SYYVAAQESDLNRI
+106 SYYVAAQESDLNRLG
-120 SLAIG
+120 LAIG
-125 SILQKQE
+125 SILQKQD
-132 VYDQVWEET
+132 VYDQVREKT
-141 GLTCSQRSLS
+141 GLTCSQRCLA
-151 ELMSVW
+151 ELMSIW

-191 AILTVLDAQVQAVCA
+191 EILAVLDAQVQAVCA

-216 ICEAMPQTG
+216 TYEAMTQTG
-225 RTGYC
+225 RTGYN
-230 GGVVSAR
+230 GDVVSAR
-237 QNGTNQLASYLS
+237 LNGADRLAAYLE
-249 TLSSIEKDLTDDDKA
+249 TLSKIEKDLTDDDKA
-264 YYAQVYKG
+264 YYEQVYEG

-294 AGGWYVLAF
+294 AGGWFALAF

-309 KGTDELEERYGLHL
+309 KGTDELEDRYGLHL

-336 LRGLNKLFAEKPQY
+336 LRGLDKLFAEKPQY
-350 NDGAYLSAALSAAGV
+350 NDGAYLSAALSATGI

-379 AQTMR
+379 AQTMK

-424 QVLRELEICEFNGLP
+424 QVLRELEICDFNGLP

>member
-1 MANQTTYRQRLREG
+1 MTDQTTYRQKIRNEK
-15 EEETDLVQMMR
+15 EEIDLVQMIQ
-26 YILQKWK
+26 YVLQKWK
-33 ILLLAGVVGLLVGGA
+33 ILLLAGVVGLLLGGA
-48 LGAMKTEK
+48 FGAMKTGK

-69 QIQQYASY
+69 QIQQYVSY
-77 HQFYEDEVARQRES
+77 HQFYEDEITRQAVS
-91 IYMNMDPEA
+91 IYMNMNPEA
-100 VYMAGK
+100 VYMANK

-120 SLAIG
+120 GLAIG

-132 VYDQVWEET
+132 VYDQVREKT
-141 GLTCSQRSLS
+141 GLTCSQRYLL

-157 FTETEKKAIQLND
+157 FTETEKRAIQLSD

-191 AILTVLDAQVQAVCA
+191 AILAVLDAQVQAVCA

-216 ICEAMPQTG
+216 TYEAMTQTG
-225 RTGYC
+225 RTGYD

-249 TLSSIEKDLTDDDKA
+249 TLSNIEKNLTDDDKA
-264 YYAQVYKG
+264 YYEQVYTDG
-272 EWKPKNK
+272 WKPKNK
-279 MLKWAVLGGFAFFVL
+279 MLKWAVLGGAVLFVL
-294 AGGWYVLAF
+294 AGGWFALAF

-309 KGTDELEERYGLHL
+309 KGTDELEDRYGLHL

-336 LRGLNKLFAEKPQY
+336 LRGLDKLFAEKPQY
-350 NDGAYLSAALSAAGV
+350 NDGAYLSAALSATGI

-379 AQTMR
+379 AQTMK

-424 QVLRELEICEFNGLP
+424 QVLRELEICDFNGLP

>member
-15 EEETDLVQMMR
+15 EEEIDLVQMMR

-77 HQFYEDEVARQRES
+77 HQLYEDEVARQKES
-91 IYMNMDPEA
+91 IYMNMDPGA
-100 VYMAGK
+100 VYMANK
-106 SYYVAAQESDLNRI
+106 SYYVAAQNRDLNRVGI
-120 SLAIG
+120 AID

-151 ELMSVW
+151 ELMSVT
-157 FTETEKKAIQLND
+157 FTETEKNAIQLSD

-216 ICEAMPQTG
+216 TCEAMPQTG

-237 QNGTNQLASYLS
+237 QNGTNQLAAYLE
-249 TLSSIEKDLTDDDKA
+249 TLSKIEKNLTDDDKA
-264 YYAQVYKG
+264 YYAQVYEG

-309 KGTDELEERYGLHL
+309 KDTDELEDRYGLHL

-336 LRGLNKLFAEKPQY
+336 LRGLDKLFAEKPQY

-379 AQTMR
+379 AQTMK

-389 GGYKVCDRFEVDAQ
+389 GGYKVCDRFAVDAQ
-403 AVADKMDGVVLFIQ
+403 AVADKTDGVVLFIQ
-417 PWVTKKA
+417 PWVTKNA

-439 VIGFVAVG
+439 VLGFVAVG